1 LYTREV
7 IDEVAAS
14 LACSD
19 RVLLTRSDFERAF
32 ESSYGNDVGAML
44 QVQYRMAPPI
54 GDLVSSCFYPTPL
67 LPGRGDP
74 PEWFSLLPECAKSV
88 VTWIDT
94 SAAGSASREQKK
106 RGETSYSNRFEGLQV
121 MDVLRQVFSR
131 TEFMNRLYDDCD
143 EDAQPIGVI
152 CGYADQKY
160 LLQRT
165 LSEQPWAAAHR
176 DLVKIDTVDSYQGK
190 ENRMII
196 LSLTRNNDRF
206 EQGFLASPERAN
218 VSISR
223 AMDRL
228 IIVGAARMWRDRN
241 QQSPFGKILS
251 YIEQHSDSSNFRL
264 IQTQAL
270 RAEGVAQHG

>member
-1 LYTREV
+1 
-7 IDEVAAS
+7 
-14 LACSD
+14 
-19 RVLLTRSDFERAF
+19 
-32 ESSYGNDVGAML
+32 
-44 QVQYRMAPPI
+44 MAPPI

-67 LPGRGDP
+67 LSGRGDP
-74 PEWFSLLPECAKSV
+74 PEWFSLLPECAQAV

-94 SAAGSASREQKK
+94 SVAGNASREQKRK
-106 RGETSYSNRFEGLQV
+106 GETSCKNRFEASQV
-121 MDVLRQVFSR
+121 LDILRQVFACAD
-131 TEFMNRLYDDCD
+131 FMNRLYDDCE
-143 EDAQPIGVI
+143 EDTQPIGVI
-152 CGYADQKY
+152 CGYADQKH

-190 ENRMII
+190 ENRIII

-206 EQGFLASPERAN
+206 EQGFMASPERAN

-228 IIVGAARMWRDRN
+228 IIVGAARMWRERN

-251 YIEQHSDSSNFRL
+251 YVEQHADSSHFRL
-264 IQTQAL
+264 IEA
-270 RAEGVAQHG
+270 R